1 MNIQLASFNYNLSSS
16 EKRIAFLEIFNH
28 AKSDFVL
35 FAGHTFDSINDLD
48 KISAKLA
55 NKHVI
60 AFLEVKDFGARNL
73 TNWLFRIEKNKI
85 LNCHTHQIFTD
96 SVEINKN
103 SYCAEQLLH
112 ELLTNRSF
120 TVNDKKICLLICG
133 EINILKNV
141 QSDDNRVE
149 FRINDKTLKKTFSAI
164 CQATDIFINPLHS
177 PMGNQGKMHKRR
189 EFLSSK
195 CKAYFSTAN
204 MDNKGELET
213 RKLHYAYVDGNEI
226 VGNIVKLTSNYIVRE
241 YHI

>member
-133 EINILKNV
+133 EINILKNL

-149 FRINDKTLKKTFSAI
+149 FRINDEALKKSFRAI

-204 MDNKGELET
+204 MENEGDLET

-226 VGNIVKLTSNYIVRE
+226 VGNIEKLTSNYIVRE
-241 YHI
+241 YQI